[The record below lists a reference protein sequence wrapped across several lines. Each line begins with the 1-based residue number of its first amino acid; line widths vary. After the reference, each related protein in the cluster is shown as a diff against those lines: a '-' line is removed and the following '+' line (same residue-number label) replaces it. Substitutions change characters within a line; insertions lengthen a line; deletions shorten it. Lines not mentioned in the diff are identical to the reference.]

1 MCFCGANNT
10 PCLYCMAMA
19 GSPAKAAPVP
29 NGYISEV
36 HHLTVVSK
44 ISESNHKLR
53 KDADELREA
62 NQHLLDEHRK
72 LRKTTEMLTRE
83 NNAQKA
89 ATESAWSEYRKLRD
103 ENDTFRRK
111 LASSE
116 ATFRKAAGSG
126 NVWQAALLVA
136 EVERDHARE
145 DVKLLK
151 AALHGI
157 VNIAK
162 VAEKL

>member
-29 NGYISEV
+29 NGYVSEV

-89 ATESAWSEYRKLRD
+89 ATESAWSEYRKMRD
-103 ENDTFRRK
+103 ENKR
-111 LASSE
+111 L
-116 ATFRKAAGSG
+116 KAAGSG

>member
-1 MCFCGANNT
+1 MCFCGINNT

-29 NGYISEV
+29 NGYVSEV

-89 ATESAWSEYRKLRD
+89 ATESAWSEYRKMRD
-103 ENDTFRRK
+103 ENKR
-111 LASSE
+111 L
-116 ATFRKAAGSG
+116 KAAGSG

>member
-1 MCFCGANNT
+1 MCFCGINNT

-29 NGYISEV
+29 NGYVSEV

-62 NQHLLDEHRK
+62 NQYLLDEYSK

-89 ATESAWSEYRKLRD
+89 ATESAWSEYRKMRD
-103 ENDTFRRK
+103 ENEK
-111 LASSE
+111 I
-116 ATFRKAAGSG
+116 KAAY
-126 NVWQAALLVA
+126 
-136 EVERDHARE
+136 VERHNEANEARALRHKVEELME
-145 DVKLLK
+145 DNKVLRW
-151 AALHGI
+151 AIATIGSI
-157 VNIAK
+157 VK

>member
-1 MCFCGANNT
+1 MCFCGINNT

-29 NGYISEV
+29 NGYVSEV

-53 KDADELREA
+53 KDAAELREA
-62 NQHLLDEHRK
+62 NQHLLDEYSK

-89 ATESAWSEYRKLRD
+89 ATESAWSEYRKMRD
-103 ENDTFRRK
+103 ENKR
-111 LASSE
+111 L
-116 ATFRKAAGSG
+116 KAAGSG

-162 VAEKL
+162 VAETL